1 MSILDTLRSEL
12 LRRLFDDGQRAPRI
26 ADAHISGLLVLL
38 GGDVARVD
46 AVLDL
51 CARQAHRVTIH
62 AYTAERWFARVRAGD
77 PRRRT
82 DYVCLGAGRY
92 CSCQEGCLQAGRPTL
107 CHHSLGASLLHAM
120 GDATHGGIS
129 GARPAWVQYATEA
142 EYEAALRHAVATR

>member
-1 MSILDTLRSEL
+1 MSIPDTLRSEL
-12 LRRLFDDGQRAPRI
+12 LRRLFDDVQRAPRI
-26 ADAHISGLLVLL
+26 VDAHVSGLLVLL

-46 AVLDL
+46 AVLDF

-82 DYVCLGAGRY
+82 DHVCLGAGRY
-92 CSCQEGCLQAGRPTL
+92 CSCQEGCLRDGRPTL

-120 GDATHGGIS
+120 GDAIRGDTR
-129 GARPAWVQYATEA
+129 GARPAWVKYATEA
-142 EYEAALRHAVATR
+142 EYEAALQHAVMAR